1 MIYHPVSGTF
11 MEITGVMWLVLILSL
26 IVCAYMAWNIG
37 ANDVANAMGT
47 SVGSKALTLKQAVII
62 AAIFEFCG
70 AFFAGDAVTDTVRKG
85 ILVVDFETATDDF
98 ANDLM
103 YGFIAA
109 MMAAAIWLT
118 TATRLGLPVSTTHSI
133 IGGIIGVGLVLEVQ
147 HDTSLIN
154 WEKTQEV
161 VMSWVAS
168 PLMGGLLAFGTFWI
182 VRETILES
190 SNPEERSRWLAP
202 IMAIPTFFV
211 LGIALQFKALKGFFG
226 RAQANGWIED
236 KYEWIPVKENGSFD
250 PFTPYCSPDAE
261 IITDECLNAIHE
273 GAWVPINSIIIA
285 FIIALIAASVLAYVL
300 RNYEF
305 KGEEDGFHGVERIF
319 VWLQVITAAYVAFA
333 HGANDRSNAIGP
345 MAAVYQVLSSGGE
358 IQASAPVPLWL
369 VLLGSAGI
377 AIGVMTWGWRV
388 MDTIGHKITDIT
400 PTRGFAAEFG
410 AATTILIFS
419 MPFLAVP
426 VSTTHTLVGA
436 VVGVGLAGGAKAVD
450 FRVFGKIASSWVAS
464 LPAAGFGSIAIYV
477 AAGSDPIKLLVVI
490 PIAFAIVAYVIWAT
504 WDDEIYVED
513 ALSDAGSA
521 DTKGAQTHFEI
532 FHTHALAV
540 EETVGHM
547 LSAVKAAADGE
558 DAEDHIRSTVE
569 AELRADD
576 VKNDIRRRLGS
587 GQISVLQGR
596 DEVLR
601 MVSRQDRIAD
611 YAQNVAEQLSFRELF
626 VDEKARGMLKE
637 MAEAVSKTTSLYE
650 DAVSQLKDVAL
661 SGYTK
666 AGRERLGELIDAVN
680 LAEHEADLVESK
692 AAAYVFSHG
701 EDAPLAAVHMYRVLQ
716 RMDDV
721 ANACEKAANGLLSI
735 VYN

>member
-1 MIYHPVSGTF
+1 
-11 MEITGVMWLVLILSL
+11 MEISGVMWLVLILSL

-62 AAIFEFCG
+62 AAVFEFCG

-85 ILVVDFETATDDF
+85 ILVVDFETVTDDF

-211 LGIALQFKALKGFFG
+211 LGIALQFKALKGFFA
-226 RAQANGWIED
+226 RAEGNGWIDD
-236 KYEWIPVKENGSFD
+236 KYDWLPVKENGSWD
-250 PFTPYCSPDAE
+250 PFVE
-261 IITDECLNAIHE
+261 NA
-273 GAWVPINSIIIA
+273 WFPINSIILA
-285 FIIALIAASVLAYVL
+285 FIIAVIAAGVLAYVL

-305 KGEEDGFHGVERIF
+305 KGEKDGFHGVERIF

-358 IQASAPVPLWL
+358 LSASAPVPLWL

-450 FRVFGKIASSWVAS
+450 FRVFGKIVSSWVAS

-477 AAGSDPIKLLVVI
+477 ASGSDPIKLLVII

-521 DTKGAQTHFEI
+521 DNKGAPTHFEL

-547 LSAVKAAADGE
+547 LSAVNAAADG
-558 DAEDHIRSTVE
+558 DDPEDHIKSTVE
-569 AELRADD
+569 AELRADE

-587 GQISVLQGR
+587 GQISVLQGK
-596 DEVLR
+596 DELFR

-626 VDEKARGMLKE
+626 VDKEARGMLKE
-637 MAEAVSKTTSLYE
+637 MAGAVSKTTSLYE
-650 DAVSQLKDVAL
+650 DAVSQLRDVAL

-666 AGRERLGELIDAVN
+666 AGRERLGELIDEVN
-680 LAEHEADLVESK
+680 LAEHEADMVESK
-692 AAAYVFSHG
+692 AAAYVFRHG

>member
-1 MIYHPVSGTF
+1 MIYHPASETF
-11 MEITGVMWLVLILSL
+11 MEISGVMWLVLILSL
-26 IVCAYMAWNIG
+26 VVCAYMAWNIG

-47 SVGSKALTLKQAVII
+47 SVGSRALTLKQAVII
-62 AAIFEFCG
+62 AAVFEFCG

-85 ILVVDFETATDDF
+85 ILVVDFETVTDDF

-147 HDTSLIN
+147 HDAPLIN

-161 VMSWVAS
+161 VISWVAS

-236 KYEWIPVKENGSFD
+236 KYDWLPVKENGSWD
-250 PFTPYCSPDAE
+250 PMAE
-261 IITDECLNAIHE
+261 NA
-273 GAWVPINSIIIA
+273 WFPINSIILA
-285 FIIALIAASVLAYVL
+285 FIIAVIAAGILGYVL

-305 KGEEDGFHGVERIF
+305 KGEEEGFHGVERIF

-358 IQASAPVPLWL
+358 LSSSAPVPLWL

-388 MDTIGHKITDIT
+388 MDTIGNKITDIT

-450 FRVFGKIASSWVAS
+450 FRVFGKIVSSWVAS

-521 DTKGAQTHFEI
+521 DTKGAPTHFEI

-547 LSAVKAAADGE
+547 LNAVNAAADGE

-596 DEVLR
+596 DELLR

-626 VDEKARGMLKE
+626 VDKKARGMLKE

-666 AGRERLGELIDAVN
+666 AGRDRLGELIDEVN

-721 ANACEKAANGLLSI
+721 ANSCEKAANGLLSI

>member
-1 MIYHPVSGTF
+1 

-85 ILVVDFETATDDF
+85 ILVVDFETVTDDF

-211 LGIALQFKALKGFFG
+211 LGIALQFKALKGFFA
-226 RAQANGWIED
+226 RAEGNGWIDD
-236 KYEWIPVKENGSFD
+236 KYDWLPVKENGSWD
-250 PFTPYCSPDAE
+250 PFVE
-261 IITDECLNAIHE
+261 NA
-273 GAWVPINSIIIA
+273 WFPINSIILA
-285 FIIALIAASVLAYVL
+285 FIIAVIAAGVLAYVL

-358 IQASAPVPLWL
+358 LSSSAPVPLWL

-477 AAGSDPIKLLVVI
+477 ASGSDPIKLLVII

-521 DTKGAQTHFEI
+521 DNKGAPTHFEL

-547 LSAVKAAADGE
+547 LSAVNAAADG
-558 DAEDHIRSTVE
+558 DDPEDHIKSTVE
-569 AELRADD
+569 AELRADE

-587 GQISVLQGR
+587 GQISVLHGK
-596 DEVLR
+596 DELFR

-626 VDEKARGMLKE
+626 VDKEARGMLKE

-666 AGRERLGELIDAVN
+666 AGRERLGELIDEVN
-680 LAEHEADLVESK
+680 LAEHEADMVESK

>member
-1 MIYHPVSGTF
+1 MAIS
-11 MEITGVMWLVLILSL
+11 GVMWLVLILSL

-62 AAIFEFCG
+62 AAVFEFCG

-85 ILVVDFETATDDF
+85 ILVVDFETVTDDF

-211 LGIALQFKALKGFFG
+211 LGIALQFKALKGFFA
-226 RAQANGWIED
+226 RAEGNGWIDD
-236 KYEWIPVKENGSFD
+236 KYDWLPVKENGSWD
-250 PFTPYCSPDAE
+250 PFVE
-261 IITDECLNAIHE
+261 NA
-273 GAWVPINSIIIA
+273 WFPINSIILA
-285 FIIALIAASVLAYVL
+285 FIIAVIAAGVLAYVL

-358 IQASAPVPLWL
+358 LSSSAPVPLWL

-450 FRVFGKIASSWVAS
+450 FRVFGKIVSSWVAS

-477 AAGSDPIKLLVVI
+477 ASGSDPIKLLVII

-521 DTKGAQTHFEI
+521 DNKGAPTHFEL

-547 LSAVKAAADGE
+547 LSAVNAAADG
-558 DAEDHIRSTVE
+558 DDPEDHIKSTVE
-569 AELRADD
+569 AELRADE

-587 GQISVLQGR
+587 GQISVLQGK
-596 DEVLR
+596 DELFR

-626 VDEKARGMLKE
+626 VDKDARGMLKE
-637 MAEAVSKTTSLYE
+637 MAVAVSKTTSLYE
-650 DAVSQLKDVAL
+650 DAVSQLKEVAL

-666 AGRERLGELIDAVN
+666 AGRERLGELIDEVN
-680 LAEHEADLVESK
+680 LAEHEADMVESK